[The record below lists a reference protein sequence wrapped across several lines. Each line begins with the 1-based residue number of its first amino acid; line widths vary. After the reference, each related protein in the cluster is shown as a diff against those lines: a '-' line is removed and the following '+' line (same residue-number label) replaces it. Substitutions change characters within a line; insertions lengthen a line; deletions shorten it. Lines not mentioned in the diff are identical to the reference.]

1 MIAGLRTY
9 KPSSLIIREINEN
22 KYDFNC
28 IYYLSRMS
36 LIGNY

>member
-9 KPSSLIIREINEN
+9 KPSPLIIREINEN